1 MENGKHK
8 PRRHGRRKVQVDAS
22 LRDGS
27 GTARSAEL
35 TDLSEAGCRM
45 ELDAGAVAKDQFL
58 VVRPG
63 ALAGVAGRVRWT
75 RGNAAGVE
83 FADPLHPAVVDHV
96 SGERELAGTAP
107 PPRRPANSGFT
118 DHFGRPLPSL
128 GNKRGR

>member
-1 MENGKHK
+1 MQTRDLR
-8 PRRHGRRKVQVDAS
+8 PRRHGRRKVQIDAS

-27 GTARSAEL
+27 GSARSADL

-45 ELDAGAVAKDQFL
+45 ELDRGAVEQDQFV

-63 ALAGVAGRVRWT
+63 ALEGVAGRVRWT

-96 SGERELAGTAP
+96 SGGRELAGHAPAP
-107 PPRRPANSGFT
+107 PRGLDSGFT
-118 DHFGRPLPSL
+118 DNFGRPLPSL
-128 GNKRGR
+128 GNKRRR